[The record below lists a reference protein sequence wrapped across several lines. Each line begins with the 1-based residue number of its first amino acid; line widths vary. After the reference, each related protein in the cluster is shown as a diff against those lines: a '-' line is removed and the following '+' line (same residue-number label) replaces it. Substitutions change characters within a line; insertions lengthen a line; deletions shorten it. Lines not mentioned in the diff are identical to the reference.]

1 MGGAVYDSAR
11 GHDVRQSF
19 QALATAESAHGEV
32 DDRLLRSQVLAAT
45 DELKAMGW
53 PVERIIVRM
62 KELAWEVGLY
72 EGYAAHQADK
82 HPTLARAVLWCVER
96 YYGTYDVPPRR

>member
-1 MGGAVYDSAR
+1 VYDSAR
-11 GHDVRQSF
+11 GQDVRHSF
-19 QALATAESAHGEV
+19 QALATAEKAHGEA
-32 DDRLLRSQVLAAT
+32 DEQLLRIRVLAAT

-72 EGYAAHQADK
+72 DGYAAHQADK

-96 YYGTYDVPPRR
+96 YYDADVVRPRR